1 VTVLTWEN
9 GYALE
14 QPPGGQHER
23 DFVEPWQFAGRR
35 RAGRARYPGSPA
47 VIPSVDWWITSRC
60 NLACDFCYGPE
71 PGRDP
76 TGLRDDILAQLKD
89 SSAAAVTFCG
99 GEPLLVR
106 KVDEYAGILA
116 SAGKRT
122 VLNTNG
128 SLLARRVDRGF
139 GLGSFDVV
147 GLSIDGSTPDVH
159 RAMRGPRADLAEALN
174 AAELVVREPGTRLK
188 IGTVVS
194 AVNSGDL
201 PYLARLVGD
210 MQPDVWRL
218 YQYSARGWQ
227 NTGQQRHHL
236 PEEDFLRLAEEVTA
250 LAAPVPVAFSTES
263 QTAGC
268 LIVDPAGTVLRPGE
282 TDYEECGNC
291 LKEPLDDIW
300 ARSPARSLITTN
312 KRWLSVLTA

>member
-1 VTVLTWEN
+1 
-9 GYALE
+9 
-14 QPPGGQHER
+14 
-23 DFVEPWQFAGRR
+23 
-35 RAGRARYPGSPA
+35 

-76 TGLRDDILAQLKD
+76 TGLRDDILTQLKD

-106 KVDEYAGILA
+106 RVDEYAGLLA

-128 SLLARRVDRGF
+128 SLLARRVDQGF
-139 GLGSFDVV
+139 GLALFDVV

-159 RAMRGPRADLAEALN
+159 RAMRGPTADLGEALN
-174 AAELVVREPGTRLK
+174 AADLVVRQPGTRLK

-201 PYLARLVGD
+201 RGLAELIRRL
-210 MQPDVWRL
+210 QPDVWRL
-218 YQYSARGWQ
+218 YQYSSRGWQ
-227 NTGQQRHHL
+227 NTGQQRHYL
-236 PEEDFLRLAEEVTA
+236 AEEEFLRLAEQAADLV
-250 LAAPVPVAFSTES
+250 APVPVAFSTES

-282 TDYEECGNC
+282 SDYEECGNC
-291 LKEPLDDIW
+291 LKERLDDIW
-300 ARSPARSLITTN
+300 ARSPARSLVTSN

>member
-1 VTVLTWEN
+1 M
-9 GYALE
+9 
-14 QPPGGQHER
+14 
-23 DFVEPWQFAGRR
+23 
-35 RAGRARYPGSPA
+35 
-47 VIPSVDWWITSRC
+47 IPSVDWWITSRC

-76 TGLRDDILAQLKD
+76 TGLRDDILAQLKA

-106 KVDEYAGILA
+106 KVDEYAGVLA

-128 SLLARRVDRGF
+128 SLLARRLDQGF

-147 GLSIDGSTPDVH
+147 GLSIDGSTPGVH
-159 RAMRGPRADLAEALN
+159 RAMRGPKADLAEALN
-174 AAELVVREPGTRLK
+174 AAEFVVREPRTRLK

-194 AVNSGDL
+194 AVNAGDL
-201 PYLARLVGD
+201 PGLAELIRLLR
-210 MQPDVWRL
+210 PDVWRL
-218 YQYSARGWQ
+218 YQYSSRGWQ
-227 NTGQQRHHL
+227 NIGQQRHRL
-236 PEEDFLRLAEEVTA
+236 PEEEFLCFADQAAGLV
-250 LAAPVPVAFSTES
+250 APVPVAFSTES
-263 QTAGC
+263 LTAGC
-268 LIVDPAGTVLRPGE
+268 LIVDPSGTVLQPTESG
-282 TDYEECGNC
+282 YEECGNC

-300 ARSPARSLITTN
+300 ARSPDRSLITTN

>member
-1 VTVLTWEN
+1 MGMPSGT
-9 GYALE
+9 G
-14 QPPGGQHER
+14 PPADHTRGTS
-23 DFVEPWQFAGRR
+23 VEPWQFAGPVSPPPARR
-35 RAGRARYPGSPA
+35 TGPPA
-47 VIPSVDWWITSRC
+47 VIPSVDWWVTSRC

-76 TGLRDDILAQLKD
+76 AELRDAILEKLRE

-116 SAGKRT
+116 KAGKQT

-128 SLLARRVDRGF
+128 SILARRVAQGF
-139 GLGSFDVV
+139 GLEHFGVV

-159 RAMRGPRADLAEALN
+159 RAMRGP
-174 AAELVVREPGTRLK
+174 
-188 IGTVVS
+188 VVS

-201 PYLARLVGD
+201 PGLAQLILDLR
-210 MQPDVWRL
+210 PDVWRL
-218 YQYSARGWQ
+218 YQYSSRGWQ

-236 PEEDFLRLAEEVTA
+236 AEEDFLRLAER
-250 LAAPVPVAFSTES
+250 AADLVAPIPVAFSTES

-282 TDYEECGNC
+282 SDYEECGNC

-300 ARSPARSLITTN
+300 SRSPARSLVTSN

>member
-1 VTVLTWEN
+1 MPRSSLPANHTRGT
-9 GYALE
+9 
-14 QPPGGQHER
+14 
-23 DFVEPWQFAGRR
+23 FVELWQFAGRR
-35 RAGRARYPGSPA
+35 RAGPARRPGPPA

-76 TGLRDDILAQLKD
+76 TDLRDAILASLKD

-106 KVDEYAGILA
+106 RVDEYAAILA

-128 SLLARRVDRGF
+128 SLLARRVAQGF
-139 GLGSFDVV
+139 GLAHFDVV
-147 GLSIDGSTPDVH
+147 GLSIDGSTPEVH
-159 RAMRGPRADLAEALN
+159 RAMRGPKADLDEALS
-174 AAELVVREPGTRLK
+174 AAELVVRQPGTRLK

-194 AVNSGDL
+194 AVNAGDL
-201 PYLARLVGD
+201 RGLAELIQRL
-210 MQPDVWRL
+210 QPDVWRL
-218 YQYSARGWQ
+218 YQYSSRGWQ
-227 NTGQQRHHL
+227 NIGQQRHHL
-236 PEEDFLRLAEEVTA
+236 PEESFLRLAEQAAELV
-250 LAAPVPVAFSTES
+250 APVPVAFSTES

-282 TDYEECGNC
+282 ADYEECGNC
-291 LKEPLDDIW
+291 LKERLDDIW
-300 ARSPARSLITTN
+300 ARSPARSLVTNN
-312 KRWLSVLTA
+312 KRWLSVLTE

>member
-1 VTVLTWEN
+1 M
-9 GYALE
+9 
-14 QPPGGQHER
+14 
-23 DFVEPWQFAGRR
+23 
-35 RAGRARYPGSPA
+35 
-47 VIPSVDWWITSRC
+47 IPSVDWWITSRC

-89 SSAAAVTFCG
+89 SSATAVTFCG

-128 SLLARRVDRGF
+128 SLLARRVGQ
-139 GLGSFDVV
+139 GLRLGAFDVV

-159 RAMRGPRADLAEALN
+159 RAMRGPKADLAEALN
-174 AAELVVREPGTRLK
+174 AARFVAREPGTRLK

-194 AVNSGDL
+194 GVNSGDL
-201 PYLARLVGD
+201 PYLAKLVGD
-210 MQPDVWRL
+210 LQPDVWRL

-236 PEEDFLRLAEEVTA
+236 PEADFLRLAEEVTA
-250 LAAPVPVAFSTES
+250 LVAPVPVAFSTES
-263 QTAGC
+263 QTAVLPHRSTRRAPCCGRAR
-268 LIVDPAGTVLRPGE
+268 PTMRNAATASKSRWMTYGAGAP
-282 TDYEECGNC
+282 
-291 LKEPLDDIW
+291 
-300 ARSPARSLITTN
+300 PAR
-312 KRWLSVLTA
+312 

>member
-1 VTVLTWEN
+1 
-9 GYALE
+9 
-14 QPPGGQHER
+14 
-23 DFVEPWQFAGRR
+23 
-35 RAGRARYPGSPA
+35 

-76 TGLRDDILAQLKD
+76 TGLRGDILTQLKD

-128 SLLARRVDRGF
+128 SLLARRVDQGF
-139 GLGSFDVV
+139 CLGYFDVV
-147 GLSIDGSTPDVH
+147 GLSIDGSTPEVH
-159 RAMRGPRADLAEALN
+159 RAMRGPKADLAEALS
-174 AAELVVREPGTRLK
+174 AAELVVREPGTQLK

-194 AVNSGDL
+194 AVNAGDL
-201 PYLARLVGD
+201 PGLAELVQRL
-210 MQPDVWRL
+210 QPAVWRL
-218 YQYSARGWQ
+218 YQYSSRGWQ
-227 NTGQQRHHL
+227 NIGQQRHHL
-236 PEEDFLRLAEEVTA
+236 PEGNFLRLSEQAVN
-250 LAAPVPVAFSTES
+250 LVAPIPVAFSTES

-282 TDYEECGNC
+282 SDYEECGNC

>member
-1 VTVLTWEN
+1 MPSGT
-9 GYALE
+9 G
-14 QPPGGQHER
+14 PPADHTRGTS
-23 DFVEPWQFAGRR
+23 VEPWQFAGPITAAPARR
-35 RAGRARYPGSPA
+35 TGPPA
-47 VIPSVDWWITSRC
+47 VIPSVDWWVTSRC

-76 TGLRDDILAQLKD
+76 AELRDAILEKLRE
-89 SSAAAVTFCG
+89 SSASAVTFCG

-116 SAGKRT
+116 KAGKQT

-128 SLLARRVDRGF
+128 SILARRVAQGF
-139 GLGSFDVV
+139 GLEHFGVV

-159 RAMRGPRADLAEALN
+159 RAMRGPRADLAEALS
-174 AAELVVREPGTRLK
+174 AADLVVRQPGTRLK

-201 PYLARLVGD
+201 PGLAQLMLD
-210 MQPDVWRL
+210 LQPDVWRL
-218 YQYSARGWQ
+218 YQYSSRGWQ

-236 PEEDFLRLAEEVTA
+236 AEEDFLRLAER
-250 LAAPVPVAFSTES
+250 AADLVAPIPVAFSTES

-282 TDYEECGNC
+282 SDYEECGNC

-300 ARSPARSLITTN
+300 SRSPARSLVTSN

>member
-1 VTVLTWEN
+1 MVLTWGN
-9 GYALE
+9 GYATW
-14 QPPGGQHER
+14 QPPGGPHEGT
-23 DFVEPWQFAGRR
+23 FVEPWLFARR
-35 RAGRARYPGSPA
+35 RGGVLARHCGIPP

-89 SSAAAVTFCG
+89 SPAAAVTFCG

-128 SLLARRVDRGF
+128 ALLARRVEQGF
-139 GLGSFDVV
+139 GLGSFGVV
-147 GLSIDGSTPDVH
+147 GLSVDGSTPGVH
-159 RAMRGPRADLAEALN
+159 RAMRGPKADLAEALN
-174 AAELVVREPGTRLK
+174 AAELVARQPGTRLK

-194 AVNSGDL
+194 AVNCGDL
-201 PYLARLVGD
+201 HGLAELIRRL
-210 MQPDVWRL
+210 QPDVWRL
-218 YQYSARGWQ
+218 YQYSSRGGQ
-227 NTGQQRHHL
+227 NIGQQRHHL
-236 PEEDFLRLAEEVTA
+236 PDEAFLRFADQAAGLV
-250 LAAPVPVAFSTES
+250 APVPVACSTES

-268 LIVDPAGTVLRPGE
+268 LIVDPAGTVLRPAESG
-282 TDYEECGNC
+282 YEECGNC
-291 LKEPLDDIW
+291 LEERLEDIW
-300 ARSPARSLITTN
+300 ARNPARSLVTSN
-312 KRWLSVLTA
+312 KRWLSVLPA

>member
-1 VTVLTWEN
+1 M
-9 GYALE
+9 
-14 QPPGGQHER
+14 
-23 DFVEPWQFAGRR
+23 
-35 RAGRARYPGSPA
+35 
-47 VIPSVDWWITSRC
+47 IPSVDWWITSRC

-76 TGLRDDILAQLKD
+76 TGLRDDILTQLKD

-128 SLLARRVDRGF
+128 SLLTRRVAQGF
-139 GLGSFDVV
+139 GLAHFDVV

-159 RAMRGPRADLAEALN
+159 RAMRGPAADLDEALS
-174 AAELVVREPGTRLK
+174 AAELVVRQPGTRLK

-201 PYLARLVGD
+201 GGLTELIQRL
-210 MQPDVWRL
+210 QPDVWRL
-218 YQYSARGWQ
+218 YQYSSRGGQ
-227 NTGQQRHHL
+227 NIGQQRHHL
-236 PEEDFLRLAEEVTA
+236 PEEEFLRFAEQAADRV
-250 LAAPVPVAFSTES
+250 APVPVAFSTEA

-282 TDYEECGNC
+282 ADYEESGNC
-291 LKEPLDDIW
+291 LEERLDDIW
-300 ARSPARSLITTN
+300 ARSPARSLVASN
-312 KRWLSVLTA
+312 KRWLSVLPA

>member
-1 VTVLTWEN
+1 
-9 GYALE
+9 
-14 QPPGGQHER
+14 
-23 DFVEPWQFAGRR
+23 
-35 RAGRARYPGSPA
+35 

-71 PGRDP
+71 PGQDP
-76 TGLRDDILAQLKD
+76 TGLRDDILTQLKD

-106 KVDEYAGILA
+106 RVDEYAGILS

-128 SLLARRVDRGF
+128 SLLARRVAQGF
-139 GLGSFDVV
+139 GLRHFDVV
-147 GLSIDGSTPDVH
+147 GLSVDGSTPEVH
-159 RAMRGPRADLAEALN
+159 RAMRGPKADLGSALS
-174 AAELVVREPGTRLK
+174 AAELVVRQPGTRLK

-194 AVNSGDL
+194 AVNFGDL
-201 PYLARLVGD
+201 PDLARLV
-210 MQPDVWRL
+210 QRLRPDVWRL
-218 YQYSARGWQ
+218 YQYSSRGWQ
-227 NTGQQRHHL
+227 NIGQQRHHL
-236 PEEDFLRLAEEVTA
+236 PEEDFLRLAERAADLV
-250 LAAPVPVAFSTES
+250 APVPVAFSTES

-282 TDYEECGNC
+282 SDYEECGNC

>member
-1 VTVLTWEN
+1 M
-9 GYALE
+9 
-14 QPPGGQHER
+14 
-23 DFVEPWQFAGRR
+23 
-35 RAGRARYPGSPA
+35 
-47 VIPSVDWWITSRC
+47 IPSVDWWITSRC

-76 TGLRDDILAQLKD
+76 TGVRNDILTQLKD

-128 SLLARRVDRGF
+128 SLLARRVAQGF
-139 GLGSFDVV
+139 GLAHFDVV
-147 GLSIDGSTPDVH
+147 GLSIDGSTPEVH
-159 RAMRGPRADLAEALN
+159 RAMRGPKADLDEALS
-174 AAELVVREPGTRLK
+174 AAELVVRQPGTRLK

-194 AVNSGDL
+194 AVNAGDL
-201 PYLARLVGD
+201 RGLAELIKGL
-210 MQPDVWRL
+210 QPDVWRL
-218 YQYSARGWQ
+218 YQYSSRGWQ
-227 NTGQQRHHL
+227 NIGQQRHHL
-236 PEEDFLRLAEEVTA
+236 PEENFLRLAEQAAELV
-250 LAAPVPVAFSTES
+250 APVPVAFSTES

-282 TDYEECGNC
+282 ADYEECGNC
-291 LKEPLDDIW
+291 LKERLDDIW
-300 ARSPARSLITTN
+300 AASPARSLVTNN

>member
-1 VTVLTWEN
+1 M
-9 GYALE
+9 
-14 QPPGGQHER
+14 
-23 DFVEPWQFAGRR
+23 
-35 RAGRARYPGSPA
+35 
-47 VIPSVDWWITSRC
+47 IPSVDWWITSRC

-76 TGLRDDILAQLKD
+76 TGLRNEILTQLKG

-116 SAGKRT
+116 KAGKQT

-128 SLLARRVDRGF
+128 SLLARRVGQGF
-139 GLGSFDVV
+139 DLAHFDVV
-147 GLSIDGSTPDVH
+147 GLSIDGSTPEVH
-159 RAMRGPRADLAEALN
+159 RAMRGPTADLGEALN
-174 AAELVVREPGTRLK
+174 AAEIVLRQPGTRLK
-188 IGTVVS
+188 IGSVVS

-201 PYLARLVGD
+201 PDLAQVMLD
-210 MQPDVWRL
+210 LQPDVWRL
-218 YQYSARGWQ
+218 YQYSSRGWQ

-236 PEEDFLRLAEEVTA
+236 PEEDFLRLAER
-250 LAAPVPVAFSTES
+250 AADLVAPIPVAFSTES

-282 TDYEECGNC
+282 SDYEECGNC
-291 LKEPLDDIW
+291 LKERLDDIW
-300 ARSPARSLITTN
+300 ARSPARSLVTNN
-312 KRWLSVLTA
+312 KRWLSQISKGNNRP

>member
-1 VTVLTWEN
+1 M
-9 GYALE
+9 
-14 QPPGGQHER
+14 
-23 DFVEPWQFAGRR
+23 
-35 RAGRARYPGSPA
+35 
-47 VIPSVDWWITSRC
+47 IPSVDWWITSRC

-71 PGRDP
+71 PGQDP
-76 TGLRDDILAQLKD
+76 TGLRDEILAQLKD

-106 KVDEYAGILA
+106 RIDEYAGILA
-116 SAGKRT
+116 SAGKST

-128 SLLARRVDRGF
+128 SLLARRVGQGF
-139 GLGSFDVV
+139 GLQHFDVV

-159 RAMRGPRADLAEALN
+159 RAMRGPKADLPEVLN
-174 AAELVVREPGTRLK
+174 AAQLVGEADDTRLK

-194 AVNSGDL
+194 AVNQDDL
-201 PYLARLVGD
+201 RGLAQLVQRL
-210 MQPDVWRL
+210 QPDVWRL
-218 YQYSARGWQ
+218 YQYSGRGWQ
-227 NTGQQRHHL
+227 NIGQQRHHL
-236 PEEDFLRLAEEVTA
+236 PEEKFLHFAEQ
-250 LAAPVPVAFSTES
+250 AADLVAPIPVAFSTES

-282 TDYEECGNC
+282 SDYEECGNC
-291 LKEPLDDIW
+291 LKESLDDIW